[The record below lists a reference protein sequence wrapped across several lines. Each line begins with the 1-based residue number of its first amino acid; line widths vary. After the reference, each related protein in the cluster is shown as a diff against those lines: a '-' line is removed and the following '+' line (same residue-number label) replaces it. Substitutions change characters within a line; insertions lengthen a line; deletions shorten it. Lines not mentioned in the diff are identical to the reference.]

1 MFNVMYCNKSTYCY
15 GVVFIYIYDNFNFN
29 LFYFS
34 MLKLMTPSLFC
45 GKPTTRRSANLL
57 GEKHKLTFLIFI
69 KILLDQ
75 ARSIEGKDRCS
86 RVPPPPP
93 LPAFFSKKNFFSSL
107 QIEKEP

>member
-45 GKPTTRRSANLL
+45 GKPTTRKNANLM

-69 KILLDQ
+69 KILLDD
-75 ARSIEGKDRCS
+75 ARSIEGKDRGS
-86 RVPPPPP
+86 PVPPPPP
-93 LPAFFSKKNFFSSL
+93 PAPLFSRSRIFFPHLN
-107 QIEKEP
+107 IET